1 MSFSSEDFEK
11 ALEQHDYSFQRGDVV
26 KGIVHSHDSDGVYV
40 DIGGKASA
48 FLPAD
53 EAALKRV
60 SNLED
65 VLPVG
70 EEHEFLIIREQ
81 NAEGQVTLSIRQL
94 EIRQLWE
101 RFAAMQDS
109 GETIDVRVGGVNKGG
124 VTVDAQGLRGFIPRS
139 HLIARDEADLLV
151 GKIVTV
157 SLLEVDSERRRLVLS
172 QRLAKQA
179 ASLGELEVGQ
189 LVSGKISGIKPFG
202 VFIDFD
208 GVTGLLHINQISKNY
223 VSSLTTLFEPGQAVK
238 AMIIDLDEVR
248 RRVALS
254 TKVLEN
260 NPGEMLEDM
269 PKVMAE
275 AEERAKK
282 ARDRL
287 AKGETDAG

>member
-11 ALEQHDYSFQRGDVV
+11 ALEQHDYTFQRGDVV
-26 KGIVHSHDSDGVYV
+26 KGVVHSHESEGIFV
-40 DIGGKASA
+40 DIGGKATA
-48 FLPAD
+48 FLPHD
-53 EAALKRV
+53 EASLKRV
-60 SNLED
+60 QSLEERF
-65 VLPVG
+65 PVG
-70 EEHEFLIIREQ
+70 EEREFLIIREQ
-81 NAEGQVTLSIRQL
+81 NTEGQVTLSIRQL
-94 EIRQLWE
+94 EIRKLWD
-101 RFAAMQDS
+101 RFSKMQES

-139 HLIARDEADLLV
+139 HLTDRDNVESMI

-172 QRLAKQA
+172 QRLARQA

-189 LVSGKISGIKPFG
+189 LVSGTISGIKPFG
-202 VFIDFD
+202 VFVEFD

-223 VSSLTTLFEPGQAVK
+223 VSSLTAMFEPGQAVK

-260 NPGEMLEDM
+260 SPGEMLEDM

-275 AEERAKK
+275 AEERAPK
-282 ARDRL
+282 ARNRL
-287 AKGETDAG
+287 AKGGQDDE

>member
-1 MSFSSEDFEK
+1 LSFSSEDFEK
-11 ALEQHDYSFQRGDVV
+11 ALEQHDYTFQRGDVV
-26 KGIVHSHDSDGVYV
+26 KGVVHSHETEGLFV

-48 FLPAD
+48 FLPYD
-53 EAALKRV
+53 EAALRRAT
-60 SNLED
+60 NLAET
-65 VLPVG
+65 LPVG
-70 EEHEFLIIREQ
+70 EEREFLIIREQ
-81 NAEGQVTLSIRQL
+81 NADGQVTLSIRQL
-94 EIRQLWE
+94 EIRKLWDRFTEMQE
-101 RFAAMQDS
+101 R

-139 HLIARDEADLLV
+139 HLIDRDDADSLV

-157 SLLEVDSERRRLVLS
+157 SLLEVDPERRRLVLS
-172 QRLAKQA
+172 QRLARQA

-260 NPGEMLEDM
+260 TPGEMLEDM
-269 PKVMAE
+269 AKVMSE
-275 AEERAKK
+275 AEERAPK
-282 ARDRL
+282 ARNRIT
-287 AKGETDAG
+287 KGGSDE